1 MTEKKVR
8 IGLVG
13 AGHVAQVAHI
23 PAYKKHPNVELVAVV
38 DDDPIKAQRIK
49 AQFGFA
55 EWYEDLAEMLKR
67 AEVDAVDI
75 CTPNYLHAPMAIAAL
90 RSGRHVLCE
99 KPLARDLA
107 EATKM
112 VNAAEKRN
120 RVLMVAMNNR
130 FRDDVRVLHR
140 FIKGKE
146 LGDVNFVKAGWLR
159 NAGEW
164 RERQW
169 FTERIKAGG
178 GALLDLGTPLMDL
191 AIWTAGL
198 RKPTSVTCSVY
209 GKKGRSG
216 VEDSACA
223 MVRFAG
229 GAALMLEVSWNLRE
243 PRTNSYLHVY
253 GGKGAAMLNP
263 LQVHK
268 VIQDVLVNVTPAIE
282 GSGHHY
288 FKESYRLEID
298 HFVECVL
305 KRKKPISAGRDAL
318 GVMRIVDAMYE
329 SSASGREVTLDR

>member
-1 MTEKKVR
+1 MTNKKVR
-8 IGLVG
+8 IGLWV

-23 PAYKKHPNVELVAVV
+23 PAYKRHPNVELVAVV
-38 DDDPIKAQRIK
+38 DDDPIKAQRIQ

-55 EWYEDLAEMLKR
+55 EWYEDMSEMLSR
-67 AEVDAVDI
+67 AGVDAVDI
-75 CTPNYLHAPMAIAAL
+75 CTPNYLHAPMTIAAL
-90 RSGRHVLCE
+90 RSGCHVLCE
-99 KPLARDLA
+99 KPLARTLA

-130 FRDDVRVLHR
+130 FRDDVQVLHK

-146 LGDVNFVKAGWLR
+146 LGEVNFVKAGWLR

-164 RERQW
+164 KERQW

-178 GALLDLGTPLMDL
+178 GALLDLGIPLLDL
-191 AIWTAGL
+191 AVWVASL

-243 PRTNSYLHVY
+243 PRTNTYLHVY
-253 GGKGAAMLNP
+253 GAKGAAMLNP

-288 FKESYRLEID
+288 YKESYRLEIN
-298 HFVECVL
+298 HFIECVQ
-305 KRKKPISAGRDAL
+305 KKKKPLSAGRDAL

-329 SSASGREVTLDR
+329 SAATGREVTLDR